1 MTHITV
7 VQCRLIAPE
16 STLQHIWKMM
26 AQQQTPLI
34 NQLLHDI
41 NTHPDINT
49 WLTANQLPSKLVE
62 TLAQPLKTQSPYQGL
77 PGRFITSAI
86 ILVKEMYA
94 SWFAIQTQKRL
105 SLEGKKRFL
114 TILKSDKQL
123 IQDSQTD
130 FLTLCYKAQQLL
142 KRTQN
147 KLKLDEPQHSEKAHW
162 SIINALYPAYNNA
175 KTPISRAAFAL
186 LIKNNG
192 QVPDTPEN
200 PDYYQQRRKR
210 KEIQIRRLEEQL
222 KASLPKGR
230 ILDSKHWEN
239 TLKLAQT
246 PITTIEEITSLQTQ
260 LLQKYSHLPFPVF
273 YGTNTDLTWFKNPQG
288 RICVKFNGLNQYPFQ
303 IACNKRQYPW
313 FQRFFT
319 DYQSYKS
326 HKQQVPT
333 GLMVLRSARL
343 LWQPTNGQG
352 EPWNTHHLSLHCAI
366 DNDLWTISGIQ
377 QVKQQKILQTEQKI
391 ANFHS
396 KALEKELTP
405 NQQQRLKAS
414 QTSLNLLKTF
424 DINEF
429 FPSKCSLYQGSPDII
444 LGVSIGL
451 ENPAT
456 IAIINI
462 STQEI
467 LTYRTTKQ
475 LLSRTRKVRNK
486 KPNSNNSNQSLSSA
500 YKQISNYE
508 LFLQY
513 QQQKHH
519 NQHQRHNAQINDAN
533 NNYGEANLGLY
544 LNRLLAKA
552 ILELAQQY
560 QVSLIILPSLK
571 NKRELIESE
580 IRAKAELKYPGCK
593 EKQDSYAKDYRTNVH
608 QWSYQQLIK
617 CIESKAAQIGIDT
630 ATGKQM
636 NLETSQDQARNL
648 VLNFCQKFSPTQV

>member
-16 STLQHIWKMM
+16 ITLEHIWTMM

-34 NQLLHDI
+34 NQLLHHV

-49 WLTANQLPSKLVE
+49 WVTANQLPSKIVE
-62 TLAQPLKTQSPYQGL
+62 TLAQQLKTQPLYQEL
-77 PGRFITSAI
+77 SGRFITSAI
-86 ILVKEMYA
+86 TLVKEMYA
-94 SWFAIQTQKRL
+94 SWFAIQLQKRL
-105 SLEGKKRFL
+105 SLDGKKRFL
-114 TILKSDKQL
+114 SLLQSDEQL
-123 IQDSQTD
+123 MQESQTD
-130 FLTLCYKAQQLL
+130 FQTLCSKAEQLL

-147 KLKLDEPQHSEKAHW
+147 KLKPEEPQNHS
-162 SIINALYPAYNNA
+162 SLINAIYTAHSQA
-175 KTPISRAAFAL
+175 KSPLSRAAFAL
-186 LIKNNG
+186 LIKNSG
-192 QVPDTPEN
+192 QVPETPEN
-200 PDYYQQRRKR
+200 PEYYQQRRKR

-239 TLKLAQT
+239 ALKLAQT

-260 LLQKYSHLPFPVF
+260 LLQKYSHLPFPVS
-273 YGTNTDLTWFKNPQG
+273 YGSNTYLTWFKNPQG
-288 RICVKFNGLNQYPFQ
+288 RICVKFKGLSKYSFE

-319 DYQSYKS
+319 DYQCYKHYKRKIPS
-326 HKQQVPT
+326 
-333 GLMVLRSARL
+333 GLILLRSAHL
-343 LWQPTNGQG
+343 LWQSSNVQG
-352 EPWNTHHLSLHCAI
+352 EPWKTHHLSLHCAI
-366 DNDLWTISGIQ
+366 DNDLWTISGMEK
-377 QVKQQKILQTEQKI
+377 VKAQKILKTEQTI
-391 ANFHS
+391 TNFHT
-396 KALEKELTP
+396 KALEKELTY
-405 NQQQRLKAS
+405 NQQQRLKAN

-424 DINEF
+424 DIGEL
-429 FPSKCSLYQGSPDII
+429 FPSKCSLYQGTPGLI

-486 KPNSNNSNQSLSSA
+486 KPDSNKSNKNSSSV
-500 YKQISNYE
+500 YKQISDYE

-519 NQHQRHNAQINDAN
+519 NKHQRHQAQIHDAK

-552 ILELAQQY
+552 ILEIAQQY
-560 QVSLIILPSLK
+560 QVSLIILPLLK
-571 NKRELIESE
+571 NKRELIESK
-580 IRAKAELKYPGCK
+580 IRAKAELKIPGCK
-593 EKQDSYAKDYRTNVH
+593 EKQDRYAKDYRTNVH
-608 QWSYQQLIK
+608 EWSYQQLIK
-617 CIESKAAQIGIDT
+617 CIESKAAKIGIDT
-630 ATGKQM
+630 VTGKQI
-636 NLETSQDQARNL
+636 NIGTSQDQARSRY
-648 VLNFCQKFSPTQV
+648 VF